1 MKKLFVY
8 FCLLSCALGSPGDTA
23 PPFATR
29 APRYLLQPSDV
40 FEVQYRY
47 TPEFNQV
54 VTVQPDGFVS
64 LVLAGEFQVSGL
76 SVDVLTNVLLERS
89 AARLRDPQVSV
100 ALKEFVKPHFFVAGE
115 VTSPGQFDLK
125 GPISAL
131 QAVAVAGGL
140 KNSAKHSQAILY
152 RRAGRD
158 IASATL
164 VDLKRIATIAGH
176 EEDVDLRSGDVLF
189 VPQNRISKI
198 ERIVRWGSWGV
209 FANPTMR

>member
-1 MKKLFVY
+1 
-8 FCLLSCALGSPGDTA
+8 
-23 PPFATR
+23 
-29 APRYLLQPSDV
+29 
-40 FEVQYRY
+40 
-47 TPEFNQV
+47 
-54 VTVQPDGFVS
+54 
-64 LVLAGEFQVSGL
+64 
-76 SVDVLTNVLLERS
+76 
-89 AARLRDPQVSV
+89 
-100 ALKEFVKPHFFVAGE
+100 
-115 VTSPGQFDLK
+115 
-125 GPISAL
+125 
-131 QAVAVAGGL
+131 
-140 KNSAKHSQAILY
+140 LY